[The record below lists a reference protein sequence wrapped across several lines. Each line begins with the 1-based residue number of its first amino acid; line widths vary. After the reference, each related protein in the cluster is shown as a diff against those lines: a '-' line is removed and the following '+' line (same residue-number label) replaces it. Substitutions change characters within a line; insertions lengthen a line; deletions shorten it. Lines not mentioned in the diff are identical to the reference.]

1 MLCRITFLNVGS
13 SFLFVLDPVQA
24 SVLTGCLPVL
34 LPVITDL
41 VNCSLDT
48 AFMPVALKTAMIIPL
63 LKKSNLNTDD
73 FKNFRPVSNL
83 PFISKVIEKVVA
95 AQHVN
100 YINDN
105 NLGESLQSAYKR
117 HHSTESALPKV
128 HNDILKAIDNRRT
141 VVLLLLDHLR
151 PLILSTMVL

>member
-1 MLCRITFLNVGS
+1 MPQLIADATYSAIPSTPCQCELT
-13 SFLFVLDPVQA
+13 SFDRVSTEYIATVLKSCKVKSCALDPVPA

-48 AFMPVALKTAMIIPL
+48 AFMPVALKTAMIIPW

-73 FKNFRPVSNL
+73 FKNFRPISNL

-95 AQHVN
+95 A
-100 YINDN
+100 
-105 NLGESLQSAYKR
+105 
-117 HHSTESALPKV
+117 
-128 HNDILKAIDNRRT
+128 
-141 VVLLLLDHLR
+141 
-151 PLILSTMVL
+151 